1 MVAIELVDPATGDP
15 DAALTARI
23 AAYAHARGVVLLT
36 AGTFGNVLR
45 FLPPLS
51 IGDELLREGL
61 SVVAEALETPP
72 APRSRTRT
80 RSSPPP
86 WPTSAT
92 AKACTGCSPP
102 RGGS

>member
-61 SVVAEALETPP
+61 SVVAEALETM
-72 APRSRTRT
+72 
-80 RSSPPP
+80 
-86 WPTSAT
+86 
-92 AKACTGCSPP
+92 
-102 RGGS
+102 